1 MANEIKVTASIGVTN
16 GTLIFPTVGSAQQSI
31 TQTTLGG
38 GGPGYLSIGTSE
50 EAITFTDVGTLGWCW
65 IKNLDS
71 TNFVKWGPENAGAMV
86 VVGKLKAGESCVFR
100 LMTGVTLRM
109 QSDTAACKVQIH
121 CFEN

>member
-1 MANEIKVTASIGVTN
+1 MANEIKVTASISVTN
-16 GTLIFPTVGSAQQSI
+16 GTLIFPAVGAAQQSI
-31 TQTTLGG
+31 TQSTLGG

-65 IKNLDS
+65 IKNLDA
-71 TNFVKWGPENAGAMV
+71 TNFVKWGPESAGAMV
-86 VVGKLKAGESCVFR
+86 AVGKLKAGESCVFR

-109 QSDTAACKVQIH
+109 QADTAACKVQIH